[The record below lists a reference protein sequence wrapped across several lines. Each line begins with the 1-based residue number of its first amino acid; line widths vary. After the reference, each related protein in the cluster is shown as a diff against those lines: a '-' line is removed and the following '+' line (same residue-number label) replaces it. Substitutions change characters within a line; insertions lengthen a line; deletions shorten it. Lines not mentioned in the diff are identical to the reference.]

1 MSLFYRAID
10 CKFRADLFTELTGY
24 TGRRFNHKRG
34 MIPLAVE
41 GLRHLQNPARAEFH
55 TEGAAL
61 ATLLDD
67 VDFARGRRLFL

>member
-1 MSLFYRAID
+1 
-10 CKFRADLFTELTGY
+10 
-24 TGRRFNHKRG
+24 

-41 GLRHLQNPARAEFH
+41 GLRHLQNPAGAEFN